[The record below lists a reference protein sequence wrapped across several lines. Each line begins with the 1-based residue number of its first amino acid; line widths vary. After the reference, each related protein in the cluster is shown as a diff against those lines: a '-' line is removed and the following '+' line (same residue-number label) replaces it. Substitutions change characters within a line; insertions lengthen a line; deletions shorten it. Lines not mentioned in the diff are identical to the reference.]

1 MSPKRRTL
9 WYSVYYED
17 GAEMGLMV
25 RVEVH
30 VTTFSSMLL
39 QCKIF

>member
-17 GAEMGLMV
+17 RAEMGLVV

-39 QCKIF
+39 QHNIF

>member
-1 MSPKRRTL
+1 MSRKRRTL
-9 WYSVYYED
+9 WRLVYYED

-39 QCKIF
+39 HRNIF